1 MPVVTQV
8 SDKGP
13 ATDCDVTATDC
24 EVTVMLYYALA
35 FFLVALIAAVL
46 GFTGIAAGAAAI
58 AKILFFVFLAVA
70 ALTFIASLVHRRA

>member
-1 MPVVTQV
+1 MPDVTPN

-13 ATDCDVTATDC
+13 ATDC

-35 FFLVALIAAVL
+35 FFLVALIAAVF
-46 GFTGIAAGAAAI
+46 GFTGMAAGAAAI
-58 AKILFFVFLAVA
+58 AKILFFIFLAVA